1 MSAMTEKQA
10 TTDVQDEGTT
20 ISPYLLRPRRSYA
33 QAVRDLKRRTA
44 EESIDRGERTEAAS
58 DQVRRRS

>member
-33 QAVRDLKRRTA
+33 QVLRDLKRPTA
-44 EESIDRGERTEAAS
+44 EEPGVRCQRGTGAAS
-58 DQVRRRS
+58 LRTRQR